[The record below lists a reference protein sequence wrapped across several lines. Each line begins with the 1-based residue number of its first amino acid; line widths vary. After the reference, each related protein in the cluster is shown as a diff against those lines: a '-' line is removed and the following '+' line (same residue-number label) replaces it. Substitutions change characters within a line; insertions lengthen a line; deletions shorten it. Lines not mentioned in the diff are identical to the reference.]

1 MITQELVQRVQKLV
15 NVYNQTH
22 EEQFTITYHN
32 NLYRLTHSDVPKLE
46 LFINYFNSSK
56 NPDDAYIQTAFET
69 VTKLIAIYDAL
80 NKTFQAEHPFFYK
93 DCIGIHEGNHKT
105 ILKPSSNQ
113 TVMVEQTYLPNFT
126 KINFTKDDI
135 DVLVTPN
142 DTHPWIKAYY
152 TAKADVPLDEINNTI
167 EALRKKTQTVSVF
180 K

>member
-56 NPDDAYIQTAFET
+56 NPDDTYIQTAFET
-69 VTKLIAIYDAL
+69 VTKLIAIYNAL

-113 TVMVEQTYLPNFT
+113 TVMVEQKLKLY
-126 KINFTKDDI
+126 
-135 DVLVTPN
+135 
-142 DTHPWIKAYY
+142 
-152 TAKADVPLDEINNTI
+152 PLDNGVQVKHYYKYN
-167 EALRKKTQTVSVF
+167 LKQTMTYSLD
-180 K
+180 KLDMLSKIAILP